1 MFSWAERIKNCY
13 FFLHQNN
20 KFRSIFECSVK
31 DVLVTYVTKNHVF
44 RVNVFNMRL
53 VIENICRAVPSF
65 PSAMHVK
72 RSID

>member
-1 MFSWAERIKNCY
+1 MFSERCPC
-13 FFLHQNN
+13 H
-20 KFRSIFECSVK
+20 VK
-31 DVLVTYVTKNHVF
+31 DVLVTKNHVF